1 MKKSRYNVSLEYT
14 PTQNKDET
22 NQQRN
27 QRKWKIICFTPPYSL
42 NAKTHVEVV
51 PQTSRLSFST
61 HKFHKI
67 FNHKKVKISHCC
79 MKNMGSI
86 VSSHDKQVLQP
97 RERTIDVTAGRNKAV
112 P

>member
-1 MKKSRYNVSLEYT
+1 
-14 PTQNKDET
+14 
-22 NQQRN
+22 
-27 QRKWKIICFTPPYSL
+27 
-42 NAKTHVEVV
+42 
-51 PQTSRLSFST
+51 
-61 HKFHKI
+61 
-67 FNHKKVKISHCC
+67 